1 MTEIFVAEIG
11 QLTVGSKRQLRKA
24 GVVVVEVKALT
35 RCQFVRAATVLSG
48 DELLWA
54 SVAAL
59 NVKGGYREE
68 GQVQRNKFVENLTEI
83 MKGKGQNDDQ
93 G

>member
-1 MTEIFVAEIG
+1 MAEIFVAEIG

-24 GVVVVEVKALT
+24 GVAVVEVKNLT

-54 SVAAL
+54 SIAAL
-59 NVKGGYREE
+59 NVNGGYREE
-68 GQVQRNKFVENLTEI
+68 GQLQRNKFVENLAKMMTA
-83 MKGKGQNDDQ
+83 KGQNDRQD
-93 G
+93 